1 MTLHRINHSKV
12 VNRLC
17 LSLRKH
23 LSMALQHKSDWL
35 VGLLLITLLLSS
47 CTQAQEM
54 VGGHSNAALPTVVE
68 AYLEKYQPGPL
79 PRLFQTTY
87 LYDRNG
93 VQLAEI
99 FGEGRRTWLPL
110 DHVSKY
116 LIDATIATE
125 DATFRTNGGIDP
137 FRVAKA
143 LWQNNNEGRVVSGAS
158 TITMQ
163 LARNLFVGQ
172 EERYN
177 NSMDRKLLEAGLSQE
192 LTLRYSKDE
201 LMEMYLNLLNYGNL
215 SYGPEAAAQTYFGK
229 HASELTLAE
238 ATLLAG
244 IPQRPAALNPFR
256 DWVAVKQRQRVVLD
270 LMVKHNALS
279 AADATTAY
287 RVPLSLKGDI
297 SPETILAPHFVQY
310 TIQTLDAHLGD
321 GYTRR
326 SGLNIFTTLDLR
338 MQNLAQKIASDTIAK
353 IKTKYNMSNAALVA
367 LRPGTGEV
375 IAMVGSVD
383 FNDVSIAGQVN
394 VAIMPRQPGSTI
406 KPVMYATAFND
417 LVLSPASIFFD
428 TPVSYNLGANQYYQ
442 PHNYD
447 NQFHGMVTARM
458 ALANSFNI
466 PAVRLF
472 DGMGFDRFV
481 KGARAM
487 GIESL
492 SEKDR
497 WRGLTLAL
505 GSKETPLIEMV
516 TAYNTIASGGR
527 YIEPKVVMKFL
538 DYAGQPVNLLKET
551 APVQVVSSGAAFL
564 TTDIMSDNSARTFSF
579 GAHSVLKLSRPAAV
593 KTGTTSDFR
602 DNWTIGFTKYL
613 VAGVWAGNSN
623 GQPMVNSTGISGAAP
638 IWHDFMEAVMA
649 DPALLDLLGAPK
661 DDLKAW
667 AFTPPPDVEQRPECP
682 ARLACRAG
690 GEYFSRAW
698 LDAAGAAGP
707 LADSFVREETAAV
720 YTTRYSDDPGWPIYC
735 AQPGGKQRTLL
746 RMSSVMGL
754 ATADTPIAGG
764 DQAVQNPTTQPEQAT
779 DGQATKLAER
789 TLSSDIGKLPIARTA
804 NNQVVVMFY
813 ADRELERLRKVRWSL
828 ARGMAVNLGP
838 CANLQYYAV
847 RAGDYW
853 GKLAQ
858 RFGLT
863 LADLQ
868 GVNPQL
874 MRGGG
879 MLRPGDK
886 LLVPAGTAIEIGD
899 GSGEYYTVQAG
910 DSWMKVAQSF
920 QIPLRLLQSVNPQVV
935 RPYSILRAGDKI
947 FVPHLNQPELLSQI
961 H

>member
-1 MTLHRINHSKV
+1 MKKQAPQKLYRP
-12 VNRLC
+12 
-17 LSLRKH
+17 LSL
-23 LSMALQHKSDWL
+23 LI
-35 VGLLLITLLLSS
+35 GLYLLSLLVVS

-54 VGGHSNAALPTVVE
+54 VGEHPHVALPTVVE

-93 VQLAEI
+93 IQLAEI
-99 FGEGRRTWLPL
+99 FGEGRRVWMPL
-110 DHVSKY
+110 DHISPFLV
-116 LIDATIATE
+116 DATIATE

-137 FRVAKA
+137 FRVAMA

-201 LMEMYLNLLNYGNL
+201 LLEMYLNLLNYGNL
-215 SYGPEAAAQTYFGK
+215 SYGPEAAAQVYFGK

-244 IPQRPAALNPFR
+244 IPQRPVALNPFR
-256 DWVAVKQRQRVVLD
+256 DWVAVKQRQSVVLD
-270 LMVKHNALS
+270 LMVKHNTLS
-279 AADATTAY
+279 RADADKAY
-287 RVPLSLKGDI
+287 RQPVALKPDI
-297 SPETILAPHFVQY
+297 SPTTMVAPHFVQY
-310 TIQTLDAHLGD
+310 TIQTLDARLGD

-326 SGLNIFTTLDLR
+326 SGLNIYTTLDLR
-338 MQNLAQKIASDTIAK
+338 MQNIAQKIASETIAK
-353 IKTKYNMSNAALVA
+353 VKKQYNMSNASLVA
-367 LRPGTGEV
+367 LRPGTSEV
-375 IAMVGSVD
+375 LAMVGSVD

-394 VAIMPRQPGSTI
+394 VAVMPRQPGSTI
-406 KPVMYATAFND
+406 KPVMYTTAFND
-417 LVLSPASIFFD
+417 LVISPASIFFD

-442 PHNYD
+442 PRNYD
-447 NQFHGMVTARM
+447 NKFHGMVTART

-466 PAVRLF
+466 PAVRLY

-487 GIESL
+487 GLESL

-516 TAYNTIASGGR
+516 TAYNTIASGGL
-527 YIEPKVVMKFL
+527 YNEPKVVVKFL
-538 DYAGQPVNLLKET
+538 DHQGQPVNPLKDP
-551 APVQVVSSGAAFL
+551 APVQVVSPGSAFL
-564 TTDIMSDNSARTFSF
+564 TTDIMSDNTARTFSF
-579 GAHSVLKLSRPAAV
+579 GANSVLKLSRPAAV
-593 KTGTTSDFR
+593 KTGTTNDFR

-613 VAGVWAGNSN
+613 VTGVWAGNSN

-638 IWHDFMEAVMA
+638 IWHDFMEAVIA
-649 DPALLDLLGAPK
+649 DPELLNLLGAPK

-667 AFTPPPDVEQRPECP
+667 EFMPPPDVEQRPECP
-682 ARLACRAG
+682 AHLECRTG
-690 GEYFSRAW
+690 GEYFSRDW
-698 LDAAGAAGP
+698 LNAAGEAGP
-707 LADSFVREETAAV
+707 LADSFVREETVAV
-720 YTTRYSDDPGWPIYC
+720 YTNRYSDDPGWPIYC
-735 AQPGGKQRTLL
+735 AQPGGKERTLL
-746 RMSSVMGL
+746 RMSNVMGL

-764 DQAVQNPTTQPEQAT
+764 NQAVQAPTTPATASQPVDDNQES
-779 DGQATKLAER
+779 KLAER
-789 TLSSDIGKLPIARTA
+789 ALSTDVGKLPIARAA

-813 ADRELERLRKVRWSL
+813 ADWELERLRKVRWSL

-838 CANLQYYAV
+838 CEALQYYSV
-847 RAGDYW
+847 QSGDYW

-868 GVNPQL
+868 GVNPQFIRNAGVL
-874 MRGGG
+874 H
-879 MLRPGDK
+879 PGDK

-910 DSWMKVAQSF
+910 DSWMKVAETF
-920 QIPLRLLQSVNPQVV
+920 EIPLRLLQSVNPEVV
-935 RPYSILRAGDKI
+935 RPYFILRAGDKI

>member
-1 MTLHRINHSKV
+1 MNKQ
-12 VNRLC
+12 
-17 LSLRKH
+17 
-23 LSMALQHKSDWL
+23 ALQKPHYSL
-35 VGLLLITLLLSS
+35 PLLIVLHLLTLLVAS

-54 VGGHSNAALPTVVE
+54 VGEHPHVALPTVVE

-93 VQLAEI
+93 TQLAEI
-99 FGEGRRTWLPL
+99 FGEGRRVWMPL
-110 DHVSKY
+110 DQISPF

-137 FRVAKA
+137 FRVAMA

-192 LTLRYSKDE
+192 LTIRYSKDE
-201 LMEMYLNLLNYGNL
+201 LLEMYLNLLNYGNL
-215 SYGPEAAAQTYFGK
+215 AYGPEAAAQVYFGK

-256 DWVAVKQRQRVVLD
+256 DWVAVKQRQSVVLD
-270 LMVKHNALS
+270 LMVKHNTLS
-279 AADATTAY
+279 RADADQAY
-287 RVPLSLKGDI
+287 RKPVALKSDI
-297 SPETILAPHFVQY
+297 SPTTMLAPHFVQY

-326 SGLNIFTTLDLR
+326 SGLNIYTTLDLR
-338 MQNLAQKIASDTIAK
+338 MQNIAQKIASETIAK
-353 IKTKYNMSNAALVA
+353 VKKQYNMSNASLVA
-367 LRPGTGEV
+367 LRPGTSEV
-375 IAMVGSVD
+375 LAMVGSVD

-406 KPVMYATAFND
+406 KPVMYTTAFND
-417 LVLSPASIFFD
+417 LVISPASIFFD

-442 PHNYD
+442 PRNYD
-447 NQFHGMVTARM
+447 NQFHGMVTART

-466 PAVRLF
+466 PAVRLY

-487 GIESL
+487 GLESL

-516 TAYNTIASGGR
+516 TAYNTIASGGL
-527 YIEPKVVMKFL
+527 YSEPKVVVKFL
-538 DYAGQPVNLLKET
+538 DHQGQPVNPLKEV
-551 APVQVVSSGAAFL
+551 APVQVVSSGSAFL
-564 TTDIMSDNSARTFSF
+564 TTDIMSDNTARTFSF
-579 GAHSVLKLSRPAAV
+579 GANSVLKLSRPAAV
-593 KTGTTSDFR
+593 KTGTTNDFR

-613 VAGVWAGNSN
+613 VTGVWAGNSN

-638 IWHDFMEAVMA
+638 IWHDFMEAVIA
-649 DPALLDLLGAPK
+649 DPDLLHLLGAPK
-661 DDLKAW
+661 DDAKAW
-667 AFTPPPDVEQRPECP
+667 EFTPPADVEQRPECP
-682 ARLACRAG
+682 ARLECRSG
-690 GEYFSRAW
+690 GEYFSRDW
-698 LDAAGAAGP
+698 LNAAGAAGP
-707 LADSFVREETAAV
+707 LADSFVREETVAV
-720 YTTRYSDDPGWPIYC
+720 YTNRYSDDPGWPIYC
-735 AQPGGKQRTLL
+735 AKPGGKERTLL
-746 RMSSVMGL
+746 RMSNVMGL

-764 DQAVQNPTTQPEQAT
+764 NQDVQAPATATTASEAPDQNQE
-779 DGQATKLAER
+779 TKLAER
-789 TLSSDIGKLPIARTA
+789 ALSTDVGKLPIARAA

-813 ADRELERLRKVRWSL
+813 ADMELERLRKVRWSL
-828 ARGMAVNLGP
+828 ARGLAVNLGP
-838 CANLQYYAV
+838 CDALQYYSV
-847 RAGDYW
+847 QAGDYW

-868 GVNPQL
+868 GVNPQFI
-874 MRGGG
+874 RGEGV
-879 MLRPGDK
+879 LHPGDK

-910 DSWMKVAQSF
+910 DSWMKVAESF
-920 QIPLRLLQSVNPQVV
+920 EIPLRLLQSVNPEVV
-935 RPYSILRAGDKI
+935 RPYFILRAGDKI